1 MANKIRL
8 KSLEPKKIPIKLGI
22 KTPKLALPNPKSAIK
37 SIKIKWK

>member
-22 KTPKLALPNPKSAIK
+22 KTPKFALPGKSAIK